1 MADVRDR
8 TKSWSAGRAPHQT
21 SRKKQETLTL
31 GERRRL
37 TQLVVCLLI
46 FGFVFIGRGAPE
58 GRLSA
63 LGNTLSEW
71 VHKDTD
77 FRAAFSK
84 VGQSVSEGE
93 PFVETFGVLWSG
105 VFGSDEPVQGEGD
118 GSATPP
124 TGEGGGTEPELQTPP
139 PNQAEG
145 SQTTTE
151 PSGTDVGAA
160 PQAPLAPTETPKPA
174 ADTCLTGGEE
184 VAPVMGVLTS
194 GFGFRTHP
202 IDGEWKQHD
211 GIDIMAEVG
220 TPIRAFAAGE
230 VDYIGESPAYGLYL
244 QLRHSNGV
252 SSFYA
257 HCSELLVKPGQ
268 KVKAGDTVA
277 KVGETGNVTGAH
289 LHLEIKKD
297 GKRVDPALYVKT
309 APQ

>member
-8 TKSWSAGRAPHQT
+8 RKSWSAGRVKHQK
-21 SRKKQETLTL
+21 SRKKQETLTV

-77 FRAAFSK
+77 FRAAFSE

-93 PFVETFGVLWSG
+93 PVVETFGVLWSG
-105 VFGSDEPVQGEGD
+105 VFGSDEPLQGENEGAA
-118 GSATPP
+118 SPP
-124 TGEGGGTEPELQTPP
+124 TGEGGGAAPEAQTLPS
-139 PNQAEG
+139 NQEENSKAAA
-145 SQTTTE
+145 E
-151 PSGTDVGAA
+151 PSGTDVELA
-160 PQAPLAPTETPKPA
+160 PQETPKPA
-174 ADTCLTGGEE
+174 ADASLLDGE
-184 VAPVMGVLTS
+184 VVTPVMGVLTS
-194 GFGFRTHP
+194 GFGYRTHP
-202 IDGEWKQHD
+202 IDGEWKMHD

-220 TPIRAFAAGE
+220 TPICAFAAGE
-230 VDYIGESPAYGLYL
+230 VDYIGESPSYGLYI
-244 QLRHSNGV
+244 QVRHSDGV

-268 KVKAGDTVA
+268 RVKAGEAVA
-277 KVGETGNVTGAH
+277 KVGVTGNVTGAH
-289 LHLEIKKD
+289 LHFEIKKD
-297 GKRVDPALYVKT
+297 GQRIDPALYVET
-309 APQ
+309 ITQ